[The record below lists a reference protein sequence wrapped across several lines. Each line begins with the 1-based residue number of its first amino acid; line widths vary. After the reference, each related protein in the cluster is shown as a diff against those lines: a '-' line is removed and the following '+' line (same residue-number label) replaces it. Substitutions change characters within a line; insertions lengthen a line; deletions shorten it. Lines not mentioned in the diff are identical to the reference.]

1 MNSTVGKQLTAHP
14 GHSLRGDIAVPGDKS
29 ISHRAVI
36 LGSLAIGTTEISGLL
51 EGEDVLATIRAAR
64 QFGAVANRSDEGTW
78 TIDGFGTGGFSSPD
92 DVIDC
97 GNSGTGARLLMG
109 AVATSPIVAVFTGD
123 SSLRSRPMGRVL
135 DPISEFGAQCI
146 AREGRYLPAT
156 IIGSDCPVP
165 ARIELSVPSAQVK
178 SAILLAGLNA
188 PGRTVVTET
197 ARTRDHTENMMALFG
212 ATVAVEDTNHAQNIS
227 VEGHAELVPQPLT
240 VPGDPSS
247 AAFPVTAAIL
257 TGGSQV
263 TIRGVCINPTR
274 TGLFTTLQEMGAN
287 LRFENRRSD
296 CGEEVADVKAG
307 FSVLEGIEIPP
318 ERAPT
323 MIDEYP
329 ILAVAAAFA
338 EGRTVMRGVREL
350 RYKESDRLYAVAR
363 GLEACGVRVEEKEDE
378 LVVIGN
384 GPGGVEGGAT
394 CRSFMD
400 HRIAMSFL
408 CLGLATR
415 SPVTVDDS
423 GSIATSFPQF
433 ASLMASIGSEIR

>member
-1 MNSTVGKQLTAHP
+1 MTAHP
-14 GHSLRGDIAVPGDKS
+14 GNSLRGDIAVPGDKS

-36 LGSLAIGTTEISGLL
+36 LGSLAIGATEINGLL

-64 QFGAVANRSDEGTW
+64 QFGAIVNRSEDGTW

-109 AVATSPIVAVFTGD
+109 AVATSPVVAVFTGD

-135 DPISEFGAQCI
+135 DPVSEFGAQCI

-156 IIGSDCPVP
+156 IIGSECPVP
-165 ARIELSVPSAQVK
+165 ANIELSVPSAQVK

-188 PGRTVVTET
+188 PGKTVVTET
-197 ARTRDHTENMMALFG
+197 ARTRNHTENMLALFG
-212 ATVAVEDTNHAQNIS
+212 ARVAVEDRNLAQTIS
-227 VEGHAELVPQPLT
+227 VEGHAELVPQTLT

-247 AAFPVTAAIL
+247 AAFPVTAAIV
-257 TGGSQV
+257 TEGSQV

-274 TGLFTTLQEMGAN
+274 TGLFTTLREMGAD
-287 LRFENRRSD
+287 LRFENRRSE
-296 CGEEVADVKAG
+296 CGEEVADLNAA
-307 FSVLEGIEIPP
+307 FSTLEGIEIPP

-350 RYKESDRLYAVAR
+350 RYKESDRLNAVAR
-363 GLEACGVRVEEKEDE
+363 GLEACGVQVEEKEDE

-384 GPGGVEGGAT
+384 GPGGVEGGAA

-415 SPVTVDDS
+415 NPVTVDDS

-433 ASLMASIGSEIR
+433 ASLMASLGSEIR